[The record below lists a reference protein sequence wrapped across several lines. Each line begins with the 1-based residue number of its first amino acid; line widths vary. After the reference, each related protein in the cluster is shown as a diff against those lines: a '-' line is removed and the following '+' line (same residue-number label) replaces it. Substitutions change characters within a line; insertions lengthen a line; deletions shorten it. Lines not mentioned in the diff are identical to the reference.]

1 VSQFAGAESSFLL
14 PVSLYLFRID
24 KGAHADPLGRSVRL
38 ARQRAPIRAVPA
50 CLGPWPCLSPSRHL
64 ISAHGALPLLMAP
77 CLCSW
82 HLVSAHG
89 TLSLLM
95 APCLCSWHLV
105 SAHGTLSL
113 LMAPCLCSWHLVSA
127 HGTLPVL
134 MAPYLCSWRR
144 ISPCLCSSRGL
155 ILTPRA
161 CRACAGWPV
170 IRSVL
175 SPRKADSERAFRTC
189 YRPDRRLRLRLR
201 SGAFFLRALNYC
213 TASNRSLHDST

>member
-1 VSQFAGAESSFLL
+1 VSVVAVSQFAGAESSFLL

-95 APCLCSWHLV
+95 APCLCSWHL
-105 SAHGTLSL
+105 T
-113 LMAPCLCSWHLVSA
+113 CA
-127 HGTLPVL
+127 HGTLPLL
-134 MAPYLCSWRR
+134 MAPYLTLSLLFAWAH
-144 ISPCLCSSRGL
+144 PHTSRL
-155 ILTPRA
+155 SRV
-161 CRACAGWPV
+161 CRMARDP
-170 IRSVL
+170 
-175 SPRKADSERAFRTC
+175 ERAFSAKGGQRA
-189 YRPDRRLRLRLR
+189 RLSHVLP
-201 SGAFFLRALNYC
+201 SGSQAAP
-213 TASNRSLHDST
+213 APSIRSLFPPRS